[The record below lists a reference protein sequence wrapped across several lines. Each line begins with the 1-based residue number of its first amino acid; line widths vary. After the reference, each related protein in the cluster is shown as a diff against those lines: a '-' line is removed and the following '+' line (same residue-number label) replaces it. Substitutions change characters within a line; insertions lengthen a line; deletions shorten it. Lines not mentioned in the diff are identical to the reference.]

1 MAGSVRIPRDSRN
14 RSTPLKPEHE
24 MTLTPATRWI
34 LGATATM
41 AVAMGISRFAYTPLL
56 PTMQAAFGWSVTQ
69 VGDLASVNYLGYL
82 VGALAAPRLLRA
94 AGPDPSLLLAIALAG
109 CVLTSALGAFAD
121 SYLMWC
127 LLRLLAGVAS
137 ALCLV
142 LVTTRLGA
150 LLASEPGTNL
160 GHLHFSG
167 VGLGII
173 ASVLLVRDAGAPQIE
188 TVQQHWAALAGISAA
203 LLLPAWALFRS
214 VPTPPAP
221 SPESPQPHLPIVDAG
236 APPPSRLLPVIA
248 GYGLFGFGYIIT
260 ATFIVAMAQNTAS
273 NAAEAQNVWLIAG
286 LAAMPSVPLWH
297 WLGQRVGLTAALGAA
312 YLVEA
317 GSVLLAATGES
328 TLALN
333 LAAALLGGTFAGIT
347 ALGLALG
354 SQLAGAQR
362 ASVIGT
368 MTAVFAVG
376 QLLGPGIA
384 GRLTAFSNSFL
395 LPSVVAAGTLV
406 LAAALLLRLGR
417 ARERPAS
424 G

>member
-1 MAGSVRIPRDSRN
+1 
-14 RSTPLKPEHE
+14 
-24 MTLTPATRWI
+24 MTFTPATRWI

-56 PTMQAAFGWSVTQ
+56 PAMQTAFGWTVTQ
-69 VGDLASVNYLGYL
+69 VGDLASANYLGYL
-82 VGALAAPRLLRA
+82 LGALAAPRLLRA
-94 AGPDPSLLLAIALAG
+94 AGPDPSLLLAAALAG
-109 CVLTSALGAFAD
+109 CVLTSALGAFAE
-121 SYLMWC
+121 SYLVWC
-127 LLRLLAGVAS
+127 LLRLLAGIAS

-150 LLASEPGTNL
+150 LLANEPGTRL
-160 GHLHFSG
+160 GHLHFTG

-214 VPTPPAP
+214 VPAPQTEHAVAGSAPPTIPAP
-221 SPESPQPHLPIVDAG
+221 ELP
-236 APPPSRLLPVIA
+236 APRLLPVIA

-260 ATFIVAMAQNTAS
+260 ATFIVAMAQDTAS

-297 WLGQRVGLTAALGAA
+297 WLGQRAGLTIALGAA

-317 GSVLLAATGES
+317 ASVLLAATGES

-362 ASVIGT
+362 ANVIGT

-376 QLLGPGIA
+376 QLLGPGVA
-384 GRLTAFSNSFL
+384 GRLTALSDSFL
-395 LPSVVAAGTLV
+395 LPSALAAGMLV
-406 LAAALLLRLGR
+406 AAALLLLRLKPDR
-417 ARERPAS
+417 ARPEAR
-424 G
+424 